1 MKSNIFYPSSRDL
14 EEVLGSYLN
23 AKQLQ
28 KIMQAKGIFLFNS
41 KKSEAAHL
49 ASQFLFS
56 LDELKSLR
64 AKAYASTNRS
74 ILSGFHLTSKRA
86 FDMSSIYSELRLKCA
101 TKDSDYSLKAIQKE
115 TNTET
120 GQVVYRGKLQYRS
133 RKMGRVAFIQVEE
146 REVDFKMSS
155 IDENNWMVEVD
166 GTKSIDGKEV
176 QKLLKTAVKQHDIIV
191 ENMELEA
198 LTGKKPIDFFD
209 LLAKKG
215 LSSDW
220 SISDIKRITIRKPSS
235 SMDENEEVEDKHL
248 SGIRQAILDGVNL
261 RENPF
266 VKSSEDSFIF
276 TSMTYEFVEKKTG
289 NKLIIRAEFKG
300 NPKIFE
306 VVLERFLR
314 PGQELDEVEDKDY
327 EDVSSTLS
335 AKENFAYR
343 SLFWKNAKE
352 IYDEL
357 VG

>member
-1 MKSNIFYPSSRDL
+1 
-14 EEVLGSYLN
+14 
-23 AKQLQ
+23 
-28 KIMQAKGIFLFNS
+28 
-41 KKSEAAHL
+41 
-49 ASQFLFS
+49 
-56 LDELKSLR
+56 
-64 AKAYASTNRS
+64 
-74 ILSGFHLTSKRA
+74 
-86 FDMSSIYSELRLKCA
+86 
-101 TKDSDYSLKAIQKE
+101 
-115 TNTET
+115 
-120 GQVVYRGKLQYRS
+120 
-133 RKMGRVAFIQVEE
+133 
-146 REVDFKMSS
+146 
-155 IDENNWMVEVD
+155 
-166 GTKSIDGKEV
+166 
-176 QKLLKTAVKQHDIIV
+176 
-191 ENMELEA
+191 
-198 LTGKKPIDFFD
+198 
-209 LLAKKG
+209 
-215 LSSDW
+215 
-220 SISDIKRITIRKPSS
+220 
-235 SMDENEEVEDKHL
+235 MDENEEVEDKHL